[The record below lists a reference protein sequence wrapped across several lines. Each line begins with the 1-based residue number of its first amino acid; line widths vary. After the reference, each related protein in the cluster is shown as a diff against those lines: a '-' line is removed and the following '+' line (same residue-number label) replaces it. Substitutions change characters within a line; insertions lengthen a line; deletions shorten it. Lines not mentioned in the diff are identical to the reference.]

1 VGRLALFLRQGLQ
14 LAHLR
19 PPMNAAPMRLILRS
33 AVREHPGDL
42 VVHEARWLG
51 AVVWALFSALSL
63 AWCVAPLVWGWKA
76 SFGLA
81 IGLPCAAVAALMYRG
96 VARAWT
102 SRWWIVRAHRS
113 GLVISLRSALNR
125 DLPVEW
131 GNVVQLERHD
141 VRRVVAERSD
151 ERGSVL
157 QLSFE
162 LSTPVP
168 PEVQRSLERELDPRM
183 SARTHFNVQLVCVE
197 RPDVLSLVWSGGS
210 ARLAPGLRGT
220 LRELERLGYPVER
233 EVRRVSPTRTQLGAE
248 EREARVGELAR
259 SGEKI
264 EAIRLWREV
273 HGGSLLEAKQAIERL
288 AARDAA

>member
-1 VGRLALFLRQGLQ
+1 MQV
-14 LAHLR
+14 R

-33 AVREHPGDL
+33 AVREHPADL

-51 AVVWALFSALSL
+51 TAVWALFSALSL
-63 AWCVAPLVWGWKA
+63 AWCAAPLVWGWKA
-76 SFGLA
+76 VFGLA

-96 VARAWT
+96 VKRAWT
-102 SRWWIVRAHRS
+102 SRWWIVRAYRS

-141 VRRVVAERSD
+141 VRRVVAEQIE
-151 ERGSVL
+151 ERGRVT

-162 LSTPVP
+162 LATPVP

-183 SARTHFNVQLVCVE
+183 SARTHFNVRLVRVPQ
-197 RPDVLSLVWSGGS
+197 PDVLSIVWSGNA
-210 ARLAPGLRGT
+210 ARLAPGLQAT

-233 EVRRVSPTRTQLGAE
+233 EVRRVSPAQTQPGSA
-248 EREARVGELAR
+248 ERETRVAELAR
-259 SGEKI
+259 SGDKI
-264 EAIRLWREV
+264 EAIRLWRET

-288 AARDAA
+288 ASRDAA

>member
-1 VGRLALFLRQGLQ
+1 
-14 LAHLR
+14 
-19 PPMNAAPMRLILRS
+19 MNAAPMRLILRS
-33 AVREHPGDL
+33 AVREHPADL

-51 AVVWALFSALSL
+51 TVVWALFSALSL
-63 AWCVAPLVWGWKA
+63 AWCAAPLVWGWKA
-76 SFGLA
+76 VFGPA
-81 IGLPCAAVAALMYRG
+81 IGLPCAAVAALMHRG
-96 VARAWT
+96 VKRAWT
-102 SRWWIVRAHRS
+102 SRWWIVRAYRS

-141 VRRVVAERSD
+141 VRRVVVEHVE
-151 ERGSVL
+151 ERGRVT

-162 LSTPVP
+162 LATPVP

-183 SARTHFNVQLVCVE
+183 SARTHFTVPLVRVE
-197 RPDVLSLVWSGGS
+197 QPEVLSIVWSGNA
-210 ARLAPGLRGT
+210 ARLAPSLKAA

-233 EVRRVSPTRTQLGAE
+233 EVRRVSPIRTQLGAE
-248 EREARVGELAR
+248 ERDVQLANLAR
-259 SGEKI
+259 SGETI

-288 AARDAA
+288 AKRDAA

>member
-1 VGRLALFLRQGLQ
+1 MQV
-14 LAHLR
+14 R

-51 AVVWALFSALSL
+51 TVIWALFSALSL
-63 AWCVAPLVWGWKA
+63 AWCAAPLVWGWKA
-76 SFGLA
+76 AFGLA
-81 IGLPCAAVAALMYRG
+81 IGLPCAAVAALMQRG

-102 SRWWIVRAHRS
+102 SQWWIMRAHRS

-141 VRRVVAERSD
+141 VRRVVAERID
-151 ERGSVL
+151 ERERVV

-162 LSTPVP
+162 LATPVP

-183 SARTHFNVQLVCVE
+183 GARTHFNVRLVRVE
-197 RPDVLSLVWSGGS
+197 QPDVLSIVWSASS
-210 ARLAPGLRGT
+210 ARLAPGLQAT

-233 EVRRVSPTRTQLGAE
+233 EVRRVPSRGTQLASG
-248 EREARVGELAR
+248 ERDVQLAELAR
-259 SGEKI
+259 SGDKI
-264 EAIRLWREV
+264 EAIRLWRET
-273 HGGSLLEAKQAIERL
+273 HGGSLLEAKQAVERL